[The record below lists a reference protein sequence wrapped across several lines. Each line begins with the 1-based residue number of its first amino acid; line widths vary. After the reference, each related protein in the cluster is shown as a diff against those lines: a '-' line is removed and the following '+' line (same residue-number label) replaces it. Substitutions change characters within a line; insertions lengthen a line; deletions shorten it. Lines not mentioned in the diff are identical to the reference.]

1 MSANVYDCYGKILQF
16 KMEMYNN
23 SNIASFWNSFS
34 TLPFSKVSFPYF
46 RNLLMRLS
54 LFKDNTSSLH
64 LEVILASK
72 NAIFV
77 SFHKKYLHTSRR
89 TADKN
94 LVSCYYSMWYLVI
107 LSTANWFRLP
117 VLAKVIF
124 LTTYI
129 LLIIANVVYATLFY
143 THMHKLITVSTSRST
158 KVNETTCFCT

>member
-1 MSANVYDCYGKILQF
+1 MQF

-34 TLPFSKVSFPYF
+34 TLPFSKVAFPNF
-46 RNLLMRLS
+46 RNLLMGLS

-72 NAIFV
+72 SAIFV

-89 TADKN
+89 TAVN
-94 LVSCYYSMWYLVI
+94 IVSCYYSMWNLVI
-107 LSTANWFRLP
+107 LSTENWFRLP

-129 LLIIANVVYATLFY
+129 LLIIANVVFATLFY
-143 THMHKLITVSTSRST
+143 THIHKLITVSTSRST